1 MTLLKLFL
9 SYYETTTECR
19 DENLKEQLG
28 DNSYNGSGKLSQGFN
43 LTWRNMNEKER
54 LTLREIL

>member
-1 MTLLKLFL
+1 M

-54 LTLREIL
+54 LKLREIL